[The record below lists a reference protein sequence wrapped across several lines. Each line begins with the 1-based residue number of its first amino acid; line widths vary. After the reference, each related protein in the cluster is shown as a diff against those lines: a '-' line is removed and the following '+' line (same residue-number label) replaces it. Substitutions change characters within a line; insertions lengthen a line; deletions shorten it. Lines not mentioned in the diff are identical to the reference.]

1 MSRPVPNPGILDIAP
16 YTPGKSPVPEPGRK
30 VFKLSA
36 NETPFGPSPKAIAAY
51 KEAAAHLEDYPEGTS
66 RVLREAIG
74 RAFGLDPDRIICG
87 AGSDEILNLLA
98 HTYLSHGDE
107 AISTAH
113 GFLVYPIATKAN
125 GAVNVVAPET
135 DFTADVDA
143 ILKRVSPRT
152 KLVWLANPNNP
163 TGTYLPFDEV
173 KRLRAGLPPHVLL
186 VLDAAYSDYVSR
198 NDYELGIELVAT
210 SDNTVMTHTFSKIH
224 GLAALRIGWMFGP
237 AHIVDA
243 VNRIRGP
250 FNVSTPAML
259 AAVAAIEDTAHQ
271 QMSKAHTEKWRNW
284 LTDEVTKLGLK
295 VTPSVANFILIHFP
309 LDKGKTSA
317 DADAFLT
324 ERGLVLRALNN
335 YGLPH
340 ALRMT
345 IGTEEANRLVVE
357 GLRDFMARQVN
368 AAPHF
373 QKIALIGFGLIGG
386 SIARAARA
394 QGLAGE
400 IVATARSAK
409 TRARVAELGIVD
421 HVVESNAE
429 AVKDADLVILCIPVG
444 ACGAVAQE
452 IAGHLKPGAIVS
464 DVGSVKGAVVRD
476 MAPHLPDGVHFV
488 PAHPVAG
495 TEHSGP
501 DSGFAELFINR
512 WCILTPP
519 EGTDPEAVEKL
530 RAFWAA
536 LGAKVEIMT
545 PDHHDL
551 VLAITSHLP
560 HLIAYTIVGTADELE
575 GVTQSEVMKFSAGGF
590 RDFTRIAASD
600 PTMWRDVFLA
610 NKDAVLEMLGTFNED
625 LSKLTRAIRRG
636 DGEALFEHFTRTRA
650 IRRGIVEIG
659 QDSAAPDFGRPH
671 AQSGKEAGLS
681 FARHF

>member
-36 NETPFGPSPKAIAAY
+36 NETPFGPSPKAMDAY
-51 KEAAAHLEDYPEGTS
+51 KDAVAHLEDYPEGTS

-113 GFLVYPIATKAN
+113 GFLVYPIATMAN
-125 GAVNVVAPET
+125 GAKNVVAPET

-143 ILKRVSPRT
+143 ILERVTPRT

-173 KRLRAGLPPHVLL
+173 KRLRAGLPPQVLL

-210 SDNTVMTHTFSKIH
+210 TENTVMTHTFSKIH

-237 AHIVDA
+237 ANIIDA

-284 LTDEVTKLGLK
+284 LTDEVIDKLGLK
-295 VTPSVANFILIHFP
+295 VTPSVANFVLIHFP
-309 LDKGKTSA
+309 HGEGQDLGRGRRVPDQARPGAARPEQLRPAAFAAHDHRHRGGQPPRGRRACATSW
-317 DADAFLT
+317 
-324 ERGLVLRALNN
+324 RGEVS
-335 YGLPH
+335 
-340 ALRMT
+340 
-345 IGTEEANRLVVE
+345 V
-357 GLRDFMARQVN
+357 DD

-373 QKIALIGFGLIGG
+373 KRIALIGFGLIGG

-400 IVATARSAK
+400 IVTTARSEK

-421 HVVESNAE
+421 RVLETNAE

-444 ACGAVAQE
+444 ACGPVAQE
-452 IAGHLKPGAIVS
+452 IAPFLKPGAIVS
-464 DVGSVKGAVVRD
+464 DVGSVKGAVVRE
-476 MAPHLPDGVHFV
+476 MAPHLPPGVHFV

-519 EGTDPEAVEKL
+519 EGTDAAAVERL
-530 RAFWAA
+530 RAFWA
-536 LGAKVEIMT
+536 
-545 PDHHDL
+545 
-551 VLAITSHLP
+551 
-560 HLIAYTIVGTADELE
+560 
-575 GVTQSEVMKFSAGGF
+575 
-590 RDFTRIAASD
+590 
-600 PTMWRDVFLA
+600 
-610 NKDAVLEMLGTFNED
+610 
-625 LSKLTRAIRRG
+625 G
-636 DGEALFEHFTRTRA
+636 DGR
-650 IRRGIVEIG
+650 
-659 QDSAAPDFGRPH
+659 QGRDH
-671 AQSGKEAGLS
+671 DAGS
-681 FARHF
+681 S